1 MKSILIC
8 IVLSYVLLAG
18 AGALKNP
25 SFESKVPLEWKSGV
39 YIPAERSEERASDG
53 RASVLL
59 TGNKT
64 SKMTAFSQDI
74 DLQAIP
80 GEVLKLTCDIFPE
93 SFSEGILFPIYLQ
106 IRAKGGVQY

>member
-39 YIPAERSEERASDG
+39 YIPAERSEERASAAG
-53 RASVLL
+53 QVFCS
-59 TGNKT
+59 
-64 SKMTAFSQDI
+64 
-74 DLQAIP
+74 
-80 GEVLKLTCDIFPE
+80 PE
-93 SFSEGILFPIYLQ
+93 TRQ
-106 IRAKGGVQY
+106 VK